1 MNYALGHAFSSKDLF
16 INFPVN
22 KLKMT
27 VQQCINT
34 FSDGNKRDLAAS
46 IFLTSVEMVIQDIIE
61 NNTHFK
67 LPTISKTQS
76 YLYMKRTSGEKFK
89 KAFRN
94 GKWRDIDFL
103 ETDFS
108 GYQLV
113 FEMLNEKR
121 LPREKPIYLGPK
133 DKQKII
139 DYVNNG
145 KQY

>member
-1 MNYALGHAFSSKDLF
+1 
-16 INFPVN
+16 
-22 KLKMT
+22 
-27 VQQCINT
+27 
-34 FSDGNKRDLAAS
+34 
-46 IFLTSVEMVIQDIIE
+46 
-61 NNTHFK
+61 
-67 LPTISKTQS
+67 
-76 YLYMKRTSGEKFK
+76 MKRTSGEKFK

-121 LPREKPIYLGPK
+121 LPREKPVYLGPK
-133 DKQKII
+133 DKQKIT

-145 KQY
+145 K